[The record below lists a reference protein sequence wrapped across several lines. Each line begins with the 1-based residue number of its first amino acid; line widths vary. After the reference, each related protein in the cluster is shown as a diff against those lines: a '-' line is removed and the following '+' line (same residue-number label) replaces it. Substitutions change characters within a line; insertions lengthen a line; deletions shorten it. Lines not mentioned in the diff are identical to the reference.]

1 MELEEEA
8 PRPLLLDVASRA
20 EHTLR
25 IMHEWGYA
33 PTLQTLASDLVG
45 GNVSLGRLSAAL
57 QGSVRIRLEGGFVF
71 LRGHEALVDD
81 SRRRT
86 AADRTLNGQARTI
99 AKEFARDLASLCPMV
114 ECICLSGSVASGGY
128 EPGDDIDFDLFV
140 EPGTKYVCYLLAT
153 LLGIRYSLR
162 YRDLR
167 TSRLHR
173 TPFLPKI
180 TCVNVV
186 WPGDQTRPFSRQDT
200 GLAFELLRC
209 QPLHGARRFQD
220 VLQDNP
226 WVLGFFPQIRERVWF
241 DSIAA
246 RPSRAGHL
254 VKVVAKRPRLLRIVE
269 RASRT
274 VAWLLYTTVQAVRA
288 RRDPIARA
296 RMEFLRRVKS
306 PYEVF
311 QD

>member
-1 MELEEEA
+1 
-8 PRPLLLDVASRA
+8 
-20 EHTLR
+20 
-25 IMHEWGYA
+25 MHEWGYA
-33 PTLQTLASDLVG
+33 PSLPALASGLLG
-45 GNVSLGRLSAAL
+45 GDVPPGTLSAAL
-57 QGSVRIRLEGGFVF
+57 QDSATIRHKRGFVF

-86 AADRTLNGQARTI
+86 AADRILNGHARTI
-99 AKEFARDLASLCPMV
+99 AKAFAQDLASVCPMV

-128 EPGDDIDFDLFV
+128 ERGDDIDFDLFV
-140 EPGTKYVCYLLAT
+140 KPGTKYLCYLLAT

-162 YRDLR
+162 YRGLR

-180 TCVNVV
+180 TCINVV
-186 WPGDQTRPFSRQDT
+186 WPGDQTRPFSRQDL

-209 QPLHGARRFQD
+209 QPLHGARRFEE
-220 VLQDNP
+220 VLRENP
-226 WVLGFFPQIRERVWF
+226 WIAGFFPQIRERIWF
-241 DSIAA
+241 DAVGGP
-246 RPSRAGHL
+246 PSRIGRL
-254 VKVVAKRPRLLRIVE
+254 VAAASTHPRLLRIIE

-274 VAWLLYTTVQAVRA
+274 LAWLLYTAVQAVRA
-288 RRDPIARA
+288 RDPTARA
-296 RMEFLRRVKS
+296 RMEFLRRVKF